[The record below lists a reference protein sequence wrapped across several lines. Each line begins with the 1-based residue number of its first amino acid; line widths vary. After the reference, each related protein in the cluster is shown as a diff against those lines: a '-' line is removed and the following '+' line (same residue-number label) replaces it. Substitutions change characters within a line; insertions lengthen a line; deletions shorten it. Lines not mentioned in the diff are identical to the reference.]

1 MKGTEEIGCC
11 GAYCKTCREFEKT
24 CKGCKLGYLD
34 CPRSRSEPIL
44 KLSCPN

>member
-1 MKGTEEIGCC
+1 MKGTEESGCC
-11 GAYCKTCREFEKT
+11 CEFEKT